1 MSRVW
6 SSSVRSINL
15 LCQVDHSADRPSF
28 GEVLSALPGFNQ
40 IGQRDGAWKFFKMD
54 FDGGHISV
62 AVFVKRMIL
71 SIKPS
76 TAEAIDLSDLL
87 SMALADRER
96 LRGALSQILTC
107 IGAKH
112 DSTRSYLMI
121 DCDNVSGSA
130 ARSGSTEMPE
140 WVGDGMTTFA
150 LRAFDSRNNTAGIIR
165 VSRHMTI
172 SYGLAP
178 DLVADLN
185 NLIFEKI
192 LYGGWPTS
200 SKEVFDLLDALG
212 SYVLPTEVS
221 LYTHRIASKLAAFAV
236 VVGVLFSVVSFLQDK
251 IVDGAGIYNSA
262 PMLVGLYVIFAFIS
276 GLAWVMIGRLS
287 RWFLR

>member
-1 MSRVW
+1 MSKVW
-6 SSSVRSINL
+6 SAKVRSLNL
-15 LCQVDHSADRPSF
+15 LCQIDHDSDRPSF
-28 GEVLSALPGFNQ
+28 GEVLSALPGFTQ
-40 IGQRDGAWKFFKMD
+40 TGQRDGAWKFFRMD
-54 FDGGHISV
+54 FDGGEISV

-71 SIKPS
+71 SVKPAS
-76 TAEAIDLSDLL
+76 KGAIDLSDLL
-87 SMALADRER
+87 NLALTSRDR
-96 LRGALSQILTC
+96 LRSALSKILNA
-107 IGAKH
+107 IGARH

-121 DCDNVSGSA
+121 DCDNVINSA
-130 ARSGSTEMPE
+130 SRSRSSEMPE

-200 SKEVFDLLDALG
+200 AKEVFELLDALG

-251 IVDGAGIYNSA
+251 IVDGSGFYNSV
-262 PMLVGLYVIFAFIS
+262 PLLVALYVVFAFIS